1 MMISRRRLAQGGASA
16 LLCGLAAPRPAV
28 AAQVTAKPL
37 PKVHHGA
44 PPRPVSAPASPVP
57 PPPAGPALA
66 VLDAPGLAAAQIDLA
81 SALILQGATARTAA
95 SAAVSP
101 MSLVAALSVVAMG
114 CDEPMRDSL
123 GQALRFPAPLSTK
136 ALTSLLGGFV
146 ELANLKAGD
155 AAFPLTLANRLV
167 IDPGVEPVPAFLQG
181 LQAYGV
187 DVGVTSLSDPKIVE
201 TLNNWVKEKTGNL
214 IPSIIDAPPGAGGLA
229 ALNALHFKDR
239 WSEPFDPKNTAP
251 QPFLSTDGRA
261 DPFPMMR
268 RSGQFSFGHDGGFAA
283 VELGFGTERF
293 ALTLVT
299 STENP
304 ARAADLLK
312 AGRGWLAGTGLQSS
326 PGMVTLPR
334 FGLEHSADLL
344 GPLQTLG
351 LSNRPLVFFGSK
363 PPTISTISQRSM
375 FQVTEAGAEAAAATA
390 VAATRSLDDRF
401 VKLAFDKPFVFALR
415 DRTTGFVLMAGYV
428 DRPDAAQS

>member
-1 MMISRRRLAQGGASA
+1 MISRRRLAQGGASA
-16 LLCGLAAPRPAV
+16 LLCGLAAARPAA
-28 AAQVTAKPL
+28 AAQVTAKSP

-44 PPRPVSAPASPVP
+44 SPKPASAPVP
-57 PPPAGPALA
+57 PVPPAPAAPPLA
-66 VLDAPGLAAAQIDLA
+66 ALDAPGLAAAQIDLA
-81 SALILQGATARTAA
+81 SALILQGGSGRTAA

-101 MSLVAALSVVAMG
+101 MSLVAALAVVAMG

-123 GQALRFPAPLSTK
+123 GRALKFPAPLSTE
-136 ALTSLLGGFV
+136 ALKSLLSGFV
-146 ELANLKAGD
+146 DLASLKGAD

-201 TLNNWVKEKTGNL
+201 TLNSWVKEKTGNL

-229 ALNALHFKDR
+229 ALNALHFKDL
-239 WSEPFDPKNTAP
+239 WSEPFDPKETAP
-251 QPFLSTDGRA
+251 RPFLSTDGRA

-268 RSGQFSFGHDGGFAA
+268 RSGQFSFGHEGGFAA
-283 VELGFGTERF
+283 VELGFKTERF

-299 STENP
+299 GTENP
-304 ARAADLLK
+304 ARAPDLFRAGK
-312 AGRGWLAGTGLQSS
+312 AWLAGTGLQPS

-344 GPLQTLG
+344 GPLQILG

-363 PPTISTISQRSM
+363 PPTISTISQRSV

-390 VAATRSLDDRF
+390 VAATRSLDESF
-401 VKLAFDKPFVFALR
+401 VKLVFDKPFVFALR
-415 DRTTGFVLMAGYV
+415 DKTTGFVLVAGYV
-428 DRPDAAQS
+428 DRPAEAQS